1 MKRIATK
8 TLMALAMMVL
18 ISATA
23 TPSVATPTLQ
33 FFQMGDLPNQEPA
46 GAWFAFPTDNYCGL
60 FHLYFIQ
67 GTDRNGPIYNPGG
80 SFNLP
85 LEYGTHDFTL
95 LGSGGIT
102 GPEASLILNFAEGS
116 FTIDTLH
123 PNGSMTFGETTVTV
137 TNFTFENYGAPGLTD
152 RIGTCNPNPDG
163 ITDAV
168 GHLTIEVS
176 PTTIDLTGANVFDG
190 YLGGYHAYPESQGC
204 GIFHLYMIEGTDP
217 NGTILND
224 NAPLSLSLTPGTHT
238 FTLLGTEGPTSGL
251 IDFNDLSSLPALTL
265 NLSNGPDSGT
275 LTVAHGATETLAL
288 GGLNITATQFTWTP
302 YDQSSVN
309 RVGTCGI
316 GADPWNDAVGH
327 LTLVVHS
334 EASPPPPPPPSN
346 GPIHLWS
353 GEGNA
358 DDSVGNAD
366 GTLGGTTPFGTGLSG
381 EAFYFDH
388 QQSSI
393 VSLPV
398 DISPDALPQMTV
410 VMFVKLDTGPYFN
423 DSSALGWVFGHD
435 NGGYDRSLNLHD
447 TRYGSGVQV
456 AGGTGVD
463 PHQST
468 LPLTL
473 HQWHCVAAAYDR
485 DNSTV
490 TFYADGATQ
499 TVYAAPGPG
508 EPTASLGGL
517 LNFGGHTIQGL
528 VDEVSLFDRVL
539 TPQEIDAISAQFPHA
554 APVANA
560 GPDQTVE
567 YAGDPT
573 FFTLD
578 GSGSYDPD
586 GADLIYNWES
596 AGSGFGSVS
605 GVSTV
610 GSLSEPSSVTL
621 YVTDAQGNV
630 SIDEVFIN
638 LVDTTP
644 PVVTAPPAVIAPGP
658 LTANDIGTATA
669 TDNSVVD
676 VISSNAPATFPLGTT
691 VVIWTATD
699 VFGNSASATQ
709 NVTVFQSDTTPPV
722 IALNGANPL
731 LLELGTAYTEPGA
744 SALDAVDGDLTAAIQ
759 TSGGVDANTEGSYTV
774 NYSVADAAGN
784 TASASR
790 TVQVLVTANSYG
802 LIATHSLHLRQNARI
817 TSGFAG
823 VVNQG
828 SAPFLAGKVEL
839 VVGTRV
845 QTDAGVRLSAPRVRV
860 RQHADIDGQLVYNQL
875 VAVGKH
881 ATIVQQTQVPA
892 NYFPLFQGTG
902 LPVFLTST
910 PGTQD
915 VEVKQKK
922 SATLSP
928 GAYDEISVK
937 QKGTLTFAGGTYHLG
952 DLDVGSNAEIRFLAP
967 TTLLIRGQ
975 LSLDQNSTFG
985 PASGSGID
993 ASDLLVYVEGR
1004 NGRLGNGHDDDEGD
1018 DEEDDAEGRNLRK
1031 TPRAAKIGVRV
1042 SFQGNLYAPNG
1053 TIHLRQGSA
1062 SVGSF
1067 IARDLIVGVRAQVAA
1082 QSGWNTPGVIYQPQA
1097 PAALAKLAD
1106 AQAEAGTLP
1115 EGTGLLANY
1124 PNPFN
1129 PNTTIPYVLVEI
1141 APVKLSVYN
1150 VLGQQIRVLVDQLQV
1165 PGSYTASWDGMDAAG
1180 IQAAGG
1186 VYFYRLEAG
1195 EHHSVMKMLF
1205 AK

>member
-1 MKRIATK
+1 MKRLATK
-8 TLMALAMMVL
+8 TLMALAMVAV
-18 ISATA
+18 ICATA
-23 TPSVATPTLQ
+23 TPSAAAPTLQ

-67 GTDRNGPIYNPGG
+67 GADRNGPIYNPDG
-80 SFNLP
+80 SFSLP
-85 LEYGTHDFTL
+85 LDNGTYDFTL

-102 GPEASLILNFAEGS
+102 GPEASLILSFAEGS

-163 ITDAV
+163 NTDAV

-176 PTTIDLTGANVFDG
+176 SPAIDLTGANVFDG
-190 YLGGYHAYPESQGC
+190 YQGGYHAYPESEGC
-204 GIFHLYMIEGTDP
+204 GIFHLYMIDGSDP

-251 IDFNDLSSLPALTL
+251 IDYGDPSSLPALTL

-288 GGLNITATQFTWTP
+288 GGLNITATQFAWTP

-327 LTLVVHS
+327 LTLEVQ
-334 EASPPPPPPPSN
+334 ATPPPPS

-353 GEGNA
+353 GKGDA
-358 DDSVGNAD
+358 SDAVGSAN
-366 GTLGGTTPFGTGLSG
+366 GSLGGTTSFANGLSG
-381 EAFYFDH
+381 QAFSFDH
-388 QQSSI
+388 QQSSV
-393 VSLPV
+393 VSFPV
-398 DISPDALPQMTV
+398 DISPDALPQMTL
-410 VMFVKLDTGPYFN
+410 VMFVKLEYGPYFN
-423 DSSALGWVFGHD
+423 NSTALGWVFGHD

-447 TRYGSGVQV
+447 SRYGSGLQV

-468 LPLTL
+468 LPLTMN
-473 HQWHCVAAAYDR
+473 QWHCVAAVYDR

-517 LNFGGHTIQGL
+517 INFGAHTIYGL
-528 VDEVSLFDRVL
+528 VDEVSLFNRLL

-554 APVANA
+554 SPVANA

-573 FFTLD
+573 SFALD

-586 GADLIYNWES
+586 GVDLTYNWN
-596 AGSGFGSVS
+596 SGGRGFEAVS
-605 GVSTV
+605 GVSAV
-610 GSLSEPSSVTL
+610 GSLNEPYPVTL
-621 YVTDAQGNV
+621 YVTDAQGNT
-630 SIDEVFIN
+630 STDEVFIN
-638 LVDTTP
+638 IVDTTP
-644 PVVTAPPAVIAPGP
+644 PVVTAPPDVSVPATGP
-658 LTANDIGTATA
+658 QTTVDIGTATA
-669 TDNSVVD
+669 TDLTLD
-676 VISSNAPATFPLGTT
+676 VISSDAPATFPLGTT
-691 VVIWTATD
+691 VVTWTATD
-699 VFGNSASATQ
+699 GFGNSASATQ
-709 NVTVFQSDTTPPV
+709 NVTVFQPDATPPV

-744 SALDAVDGDLTAAIQ
+744 TASDLVDGNLTAAIQ
-759 TSGGVDANTEGSYTV
+759 TSGSVDADTEGSYTV

-802 LIATHSLHLRQNARI
+802 LIATHSMHLRQNARI

-828 SAPFLAGKVEL
+828 TAPFLAGRVEL

-845 QTDAGVRLSAPRVRV
+845 QTGEDVRLSAPRVRV
-860 RQHADIDGQLVYNQL
+860 RQNADIEGQLVYNQL

-881 ATIVQQTQVPA
+881 ATIAQQTQVPA
-892 NYFPLFQGTG
+892 SYFPLFQGTG
-902 LPVFLTST
+902 LPAFRTST

-915 VEVKQKK
+915 VEVKQKA
-922 SATLSP
+922 SATLAA
-928 GAYDEISVK
+928 GAYDEIRVK
-937 QKGTLTFAGGTYHLG
+937 QKGTLTFSGGTYHLG
-952 DLDVGSNAEIRFLAP
+952 DLDVGPNADLRFLAP
-967 TTLLIRGQ
+967 TVLLIRGQ

-993 ASDLLVYVEGR
+993 ASDILVYVEGR
-1004 NGRLGNGHDDDEGD
+1004 NGRLGSADDDAEGD
-1018 DEEDDAEGRNLRK
+1018 DEDDDAEGRLLRK

-1042 SFQGNLYAPNG
+1042 SFQGNLYAPKG
-1053 TIHLRQGSA
+1053 TIHLRQNSA
-1062 SVGSF
+1062 CVGSF
-1067 IARDLIVGVRAQVAA
+1067 IGKDVIVGVRVQLAA

-1097 PAALAKLAD
+1097 PAPLAKLAE
-1106 AQAEAGTLP
+1106 AQAEAGIVLP

-1129 PNTTIPYVLVEI
+1129 PATTVPYVLAEI
-1141 APVKLSVYN
+1141 ASVKLSVYN
-1150 VLGQQIRVLVDQLQV
+1150 VLGQEVRVLVDQLQV
-1165 PGSYTASWDGMDAAG
+1165 PGAYTVSWDGMDASG
-1180 IQAAGG
+1180 VQAAGG
-1186 VYFYRLEAG
+1186 VYFYRLQAG
-1195 EHHSVMKMLF
+1195 DHIQVRKMLF